1 VLTVYVC
8 LLVVVMGL
16 NGVGLLVSGYW
27 LWLLMLRASCYI
39 IYALILGNL
48 FIAAWTIGVDWVLCV
63 VIVVWFTWYEL
74 SVRLIFNLVYWW
86 GGVS

>member
-27 LWLLMLRASCYI
+27 LWLLMLCASCYI

-48 FIAAWTIGVDWVLCV
+48 FIAA
-63 VIVVWFTWYEL
+63 
-74 SVRLIFNLVYWW
+74 
-86 GGVS
+86 